1 LPFTATF
8 TYFTIIT
15 LLELLVSIEFRHKK
29 TSLFLGGWFRNL
41 FSFFVTYQT
50 EHSKSPLT
58 LSLLDNINNMDDLFF
73 KKFISVF
80 SLRLFIQCKY
90 SILDKIKLQA
100 FFSKNLKYFIFFVLH
115 KISAKMLSL
124 LYLKKT
130 HHASK
135 FYNCQ
140 DK

>member
-1 LPFTATF
+1 LSLD
-8 TYFTIIT
+8 I
-15 LLELLVSIEFRHKK
+15 KK
-29 TSLFLGGWFRNL
+29 PASFWGAGFEI
-41 FSFFVTYQT
+41 FSVFFVTYQT

-124 LYLKKT
+124 LHLRKT

-135 FYNCQ
+135 FYACQ
-140 DK
+140 V